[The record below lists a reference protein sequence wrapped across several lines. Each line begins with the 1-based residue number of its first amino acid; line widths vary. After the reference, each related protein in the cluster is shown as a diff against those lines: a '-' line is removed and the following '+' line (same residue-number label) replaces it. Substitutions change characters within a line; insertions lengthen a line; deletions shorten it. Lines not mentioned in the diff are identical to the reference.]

1 MNRVCLVGRLTAKP
15 ELRTGS
21 TNSVRFSIAVQR
33 NFKNAQ
39 GTYDADFINL
49 VAFGPR
55 ADMICRNFDKGSQIG
70 VEGRIQTG
78 SFTGQDG
85 QKRYT
90 TDVVVDQVYFVGGK
104 NSSSDGGASQSM
116 PMNDQNNVQENND
129 YSQEYSDYGDDITSM
144 DDLILD

>member
-1 MNRVCLVGRLTAKP
+1 MNRVCLIGRLTTKP
-15 ELRTGS
+15 ELRTGATS
-21 TNSVRFSIAVQR
+21 SVRFSIAVQR
-33 NFKNAQ
+33 NYKNAN

-55 ADMICRNFDKGSQIG
+55 AEMICRNFDKGNQIG
-70 VEGRIQTG
+70 IEGRIQTG

-90 TDVVVDQVYFVGGK
+90 TDVVIDQVFFVGGR
-104 NSSSDGGASQSM
+104 NSQSQEM
-116 PMNDQNNVQENND
+116 TYQDNQGYNNIQDTVD

-144 DDLILD
+144 DDLVLD